1 MGCTIPLK
9 PVAGWHRPGGY
20 ALKVVVS
27 DTIFEDL
34 EPEREALRGLA
45 ELEVVHEWPGRDAFL
60 QTAHDADGIICQMAP
75 LREDVID
82 GLERCRVIVRYG
94 VGVDNVDVEAA
105 TRRGIAVCNVPDYCT
120 DEVADHTVTLA
131 LALIR
136 RLGPSVDALRRG
148 YWGYE
153 ELRPVH
159 RISALRVGIYG
170 FGRIAR
176 AVARRFS
183 GFGCALSAHDPYVA
197 LEVFHGEGVRSVDEQ
212 SLLGETDLLALH
224 MPLTPETRHLIC
236 RETLSRMKPGAMLV
250 NTARGGLI
258 DTNALLAALDR
269 GRLAGAALDVM
280 ETEPIP
286 PDHPLVRHP
295 RAIVTGHLA
304 WYSEEALQ
312 QLKRSVGEECARVLR
327 GEAPRN
333 PVNPAYLANAR
344 VSGDVR

>member
-1 MGCTIPLK
+1 M
-9 PVAGWHRPGGY
+9 
-20 ALKVVVS
+20 KVVVS

-45 ELEVVHEWPGRDAFL
+45 ELEIVREWPGRDAFL
-60 QTAHDADGIICQMAP
+60 KTARDADGIICQMAP
-75 LREDVID
+75 LREDVIN

-120 DEVADHTVTLA
+120 DEVADHTVALA

-159 RISALRVGIYG
+159 RISALGIGIYG

-183 GFGCALSAHDPYVA
+183 GFGCALSTHDPYVGP
-197 LEVFHGEGVRSVDEQ
+197 EVFEREGVRCVDEQ
-212 SLLGETDLLALH
+212 TLLSESDVLALH
-224 MPLTPETRHLIC
+224 MPLTPETRHLIH

-258 DTNALLAALDR
+258 DTDALVEALDR
-269 GRLAGAALDVM
+269 GALAGAAVDVM
-280 ETEPIP
+280 ESEPIP
-286 PDHPLVRHP
+286 PDHALVHHP
-295 RAIVTGHLA
+295 KAIVTGHLA

-327 GEAPRN
+327 GDAPRN
-333 PVNPAYLANAR
+333 PVNPGYLAHAR
-344 VSGDVR
+344 LSGDES